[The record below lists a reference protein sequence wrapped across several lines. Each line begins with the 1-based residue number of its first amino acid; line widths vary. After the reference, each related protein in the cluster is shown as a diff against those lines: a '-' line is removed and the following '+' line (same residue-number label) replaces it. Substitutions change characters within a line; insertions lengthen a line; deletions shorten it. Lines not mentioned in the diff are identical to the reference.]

1 MTVHFGILGAA
12 RIADAALIRP
22 CRLVAGAGVH
32 GITSRDAGKL
42 TQFANQNNI
51 EVYPDYESLIRSS
64 SIDAIYIP
72 LINSRHCEWTVK
84 ALRAGKHVLCE
95 KPIASNL
102 AETREMVEAA
112 SVANRV
118 LFEGMHYREHPLMSR
133 VKALVSKMKNVSRID
148 ANFCLPLLNP
158 GNHRFDYECSGGALM
173 DLGCYCINAIRF
185 VADCAGFT
193 DEPTVTGVDARCR
206 NTNIDRLMFATMQ
219 FNEGLTAGFQCSL
232 FSRHLYASSLSVT
245 SEDGSLKVYN
255 PFLPHRY
262 NFIKGRIGKTR
273 FSETIRAGSTYT
285 HQLQSFLDCID
296 GKRDT
301 NLVDSIA
308 TMKLID
314 DIYQLA
320 GLPVR
325 GMSRS
330 NRKHAG

>member
-12 RIADAALIRP
+12 RIADAVLIRP
-22 CRLVAGAGVH
+22 SRLVTGAAVH
-32 GITSRDAGKL
+32 GIASRDTGKSA
-42 TQFANQNNI
+42 QFANQNNI
-51 EVYPDYESLIRSS
+51 VAYPDYESLIHSS
-64 SIDAIYIP
+64 RIDAIYIP
-72 LINSRHCEWTVK
+72 LINSRHCEWSVN

-95 KPIASNL
+95 KPIANNL
-102 AETREMVEAA
+102 AETRNMVDAA
-112 SVANRV
+112 SVADRI

-133 VKALVSKMKNVSRID
+133 VKALVSEMKNVYRID
-148 ANFCLPLLNP
+148 AKFCLPLVNP
-158 GNHRFDYECSGGALM
+158 GNHRFEYECGGGALM

-185 VADCAGFT
+185 MAYSAGFT
-193 DEPTVTGVDARCR
+193 DDPTVTGVNAKCR
-206 NTNIDRLMFATMQ
+206 SPNVDRSMSATMLWK
-219 FNEGLTAGFQCSL
+219 EGLTGVFQCSL

-245 SEDGSLKVYN
+245 GEDGSFSVYN

-262 NFIKGRIGKTR
+262 NFIKGRIGKIR

-285 HQLQSFLDCID
+285 HQLQAFLDCID
-296 GKRDT
+296 KKRDT

-325 GMSRS
+325 GMSNS
-330 NRKHAG
+330 IRK